1 MIHLSAEATES
12 EREPVRFG
20 VLGCADVARR
30 RLLPALRADPGTRIT
45 ALASRSRETAEAWAR
60 EYGCAAEYGAS
71 GYAALLARTDVDAVY
86 VPLPAA
92 LHGRWAEAALRS
104 GKHVLC
110 EKPLTTDGRSTA
122 ALVELAAARG
132 LVLAENVMFV
142 HHPQHEVVRGLVA
155 DGAIGEPRLLN
166 AAFEIPALPE
176 EDIRHRRE
184 LGGGALFDV
193 GLYPVRAA
201 LHLVPGPL
209 SVVDAELTER
219 PGREVETGGWA
230 LLRNPAGVTA
240 RLAFGLEHSY
250 RCRYELHGSE
260 GSIVVDRAFTP
271 PADHRPRLRL
281 YRADGSTGP
290 RGRVLELPAHDQV
303 ARTLAA
309 FTAAV
314 RAEGGAPAPD
324 RVLLEE
330 AALLEDIRR
339 KAARPS
345 YGHAAAPAPLPAA
358 SVSVPVSA
366 GSPE

>member
-1 MIHLSAEATES
+1 M
-12 EREPVRFG
+12 
-20 VLGCADVARR
+20 ARR
-30 RLLPALRADPGTRIT
+30 RVLPAMRADPGIGIT
-45 ALASRSRETAEAWAR
+45 ALASRRRETAEAWAR
-60 EYGCAAEYGAS
+60 EYDCAAEYGES

-110 EKPLTTDGRSTA
+110 EKPLTTDVRSTA
-122 ALVELAAARG
+122 ALLELAAARR

-142 HHPQHEVVRGLVA
+142 HHPQHETVRELLA
-155 DGAIGEPRLLN
+155 DGAIGELRLLN

-176 EDIRHRRE
+176 EDIRHRPE

-201 LHLVPGPL
+201 LHLLPGPL
-209 SVVDAELTER
+209 SVVDAELSGR
-219 PGREVETGGWA
+219 PGREVDTGGWA
-230 LLRNPAGVTA
+230 LLRGPAGVTA
-240 RLAFGLEHSY
+240 RLAFGLEHPY

-271 PADHRPRLRL
+271 PADRRPQLRL
-281 YRADGSTGP
+281 CRTDGSTGP
-290 RGRVLELPAHDQV
+290 QGRVLELPAHDQV

-314 RAEGGAPAPD
+314 RADGGARDPD

-330 AALLEDIRR
+330 AVLLRDIRR
-339 KAARPS
+339 AAALPS
-345 YGHAAAPAPLPAA
+345 SGHTSAPVHTASAPAPA
-358 SVSVPVSA
+358 SVSVSVSA
-366 GSPE
+366 GSSE